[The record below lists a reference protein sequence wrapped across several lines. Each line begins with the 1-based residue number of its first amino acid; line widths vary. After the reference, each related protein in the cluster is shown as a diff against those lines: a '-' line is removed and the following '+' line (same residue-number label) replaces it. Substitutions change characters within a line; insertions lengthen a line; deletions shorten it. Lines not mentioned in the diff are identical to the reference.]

1 MPTVLLGEEHMQ
13 QQEGIV
19 IEVEGRNAKV
29 KTSRHND
36 CENCGAC
43 PGNSAIVVSA
53 YSPIQVRPGQRV
65 IVEVQEIN
73 MLKAAFVV
81 YVMPL
86 LAIILGALAG
96 YGIADYLTIEGLS
109 FPIAGAML
117 SLLISIWYIKYYD
130 YSSRTNEKMRPVIT
144 RIL

>member
-1 MPTVLLGEEHMQ
+1 MQ

-19 IEVEGRNAKV
+19 IEVEGRIAKV

-43 PGNSAIVVSA
+43 PGNSAIVISA
-53 YSPIQVRPGQRV
+53 FSPMQVKPGQRV
-65 IVEVQEIN
+65 VVEVQEIN

-81 YVMPL
+81 YLMPL
-86 LAIILGALAG
+86 LAIFLGALAG
-96 YGIADYLTIEGLS
+96 YGIAGYFAMDGLVFS
-109 FPIAGAML
+109 AAGGIL
-117 SLLISIWYIKYYD
+117 FLLISIWYIKYYD
-130 YSSRTNEKMRPVIT
+130 YTSSTNEKMRPVIT